1 MHTDWCH
8 SLCHAC
14 CAITCCHAVCQPE
27 PRAVGEEVSF
37 DLSVAPR
44 SQRLLGKMLV
54 LDGIQAP
61 RSEEQQDFDQQ
72 QGFRNRVQRA

>member
-8 SLCHAC
+8 SLCHACMMHASMQDSSAYLQEDTILVVRSLAVFCSTC

-37 DLSVAPR
+37 DL
-44 SQRLLGKMLV
+44 
-54 LDGIQAP
+54 
-61 RSEEQQDFDQQ
+61 
-72 QGFRNRVQRA
+72 